1 MSQSSMCITLV
12 AGPNCEL
19 ESFALRSAL
28 EYYGAKVHMHWV
40 GRPND
45 LVSVLSGENRGETD
59 YLILSFHGE
68 DGKFILPELGQ
79 DVYEKNEPRSCYFGP
94 EEVRAN
100 ADLRG
105 VHVLATGCTLGD
117 KRLAEAFR
125 QCKSSS
131 YIAPGDYI
139 DGNATLIFVLTFIYE
154 LMTNAKSQ
162 EAAFQKAASIDKE
175 TSLFQLY

>member
-1 MSQSSMCITLV
+1 M
-12 AGPNCEL
+12 
-19 ESFALRSAL
+19 
-28 EYYGAKVHMHWV
+28 
-40 GRPND
+40 
-45 LVSVLSGENRGETD
+45 
-59 YLILSFHGE
+59 ILSFHGE
-68 DGKFILPELGQ
+68 DGKFILSELGQ

-94 EEVRAN
+94 EEVRAY

-139 DGNATLIFVLTFIYE
+139 DGNASLIFVLTFIYE
-154 LMTNAKSQ
+154 QMTNAKSL
-162 EAAFQKAASIDKE
+162 KA
-175 TSLFQLY
+175 LFKRLLRSTKKQACFNCIESKLYT